1 MVQPYSSWDFF
12 RRMPNALLARYF
24 QGKGLFGELDFGAMK
39 QTRPDALVAAWAALP
54 DERCDALEAELSAVH
69 TLSDAAG
76 WQALQDAARDMLEA
90 DAAAD
95 FVAAL
100 AALEDHHAQAM
111 TAFLDQ
117 PTLWPW
123 AERYHHAGR
132 LAYWKKLHNLARVD
146 VVPDVESA
154 CEALSAAIRDHFI
167 HAEGRGRNCH
177 VEHSRRG
184 AKDYFFAF
192 PRDHATQALEW
203 VSDDMT
209 RRPHSPVFELVFLY
223 ERGAGQLDLYCRD
236 APRSVRALQEIFAR
250 TVLRQEDFSANSK
263 DGRTYDLSRLTDANF
278 QFARGLDS
286 RIGDVQIKKLRLS
299 RRWRKGE
306 HITSHCRQAAPLH
319 CTTCWQ
325 ACGRRGC

>member
-1 MVQPYSSWDFF
+1 MGQQYSSRDFF

-24 QGKGLFGELDFGAMK
+24 QGKGLFEELDFGAMK

-90 DAAAD
+90 DAAAA

-100 AALEDHHAQAM
+100 AALEDHLAQAM

-117 PTLWPW
+117 PTLWLW

-132 LAYWKKLHNLARVD
+132 LAHWKKLHNLARVD
-146 VVPDVESA
+146 VAPDVEAA

-209 RRPHSPVFELVFLY
+209 RRPSRLSSP
-223 ERGAGQLDLYCRD
+223 A
-236 APRSVRALQEIFAR
+236 SV
-250 TVLRQEDFSANSK
+250 
-263 DGRTYDLSRLTDANF
+263 SRLTAPCASLTLMPTTPASGTKPDWGRRAS
-278 QFARGLDS
+278 S
-286 RIGDVQIKKLRLS
+286 RATA
-299 RRWRKGE
+299 
-306 HITSHCRQAAPLH
+306 TS
-319 CTTCWQ
+319 
-325 ACGRRGC
+325 CGRRTICRMSATPAGVFAFRERRKYLAAGCWANPSATPNSS